1 MYTHDLFYL
10 QQEWEACLASVCKQ
24 IQTTKS
30 QLTQCTKYKY
40 YYNLHQNKVHAP
52 TVKMVHN
59 NYNTTFCKRSKT
71 HSKTS
76 TKTIDANFRL
86 GRVILVAAALI
97 LRLSS
102 L

>member
-10 QQEWEACLASVCKQ
+10 QVWEAWLAPVYKQ
-24 IQTTKS
+24 IQTI
-30 QLTQCTKYKY
+30 
-40 YYNLHQNKVHAP
+40 HQNKVHAA

-59 NYNTTFCKRSKT
+59 NYNTTLCMRSKT

-76 TKTIDANFRL
+76 NKTIGANFRL

-97 LRLSS
+97 VILSI
-102 L
+102 